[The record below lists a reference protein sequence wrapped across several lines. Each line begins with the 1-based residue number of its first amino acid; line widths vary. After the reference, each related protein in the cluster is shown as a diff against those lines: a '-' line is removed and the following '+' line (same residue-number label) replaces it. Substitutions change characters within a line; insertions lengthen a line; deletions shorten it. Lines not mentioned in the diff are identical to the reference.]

1 MIGMLIGMPL
11 QNYIRNIDTQ
21 NGYLRGLKLAHKVK
35 KHDSFE
41 ISLLVGAYHYG
52 DIVNDY
58 IVRGNDPTAVK
69 SKIGYML
76 SVLTYGTKTNT
87 SKTSMFNVLISDKV
101 EEYNLER
108 FWNLDSIGIKSR
120 EVDEDDNA
128 YIKVYQDRS
137 IEF

>member
-1 MIGMLIGMPL
+1 MSIKVQMIGMLIGMPL

-21 NGYLRGLKLAHKVK
+21 NGYLRGLKLAHTVK

-69 SKIGYML
+69 SNIG
-76 SVLTYGTKTNT
+76 
-87 SKTSMFNVLISDKV
+87 
-101 EEYNLER
+101 
-108 FWNLDSIGIKSR
+108 
-120 EVDEDDNA
+120 
-128 YIKVYQDRS
+128 
-137 IEF
+137 